1 MTLLHPSVPTFD
13 LAESLNSRAVVAPTI
28 AATTIEGLVDW
39 RFDSPM
45 VDYDAPLM
53 ERIDCLG
60 ELIGKQ
66 VCELAEIDGAVDT
79 RYVLCSSYLPKILI
93 DVPERVDRLL
103 KRVAEV
109 GGKRPLALVQAY
121 ECASWGHV
129 WQCQARHGTSR
140 SLTMTVVDA
149 CLYGFTHYA
158 SHPSVGKSGFGIT
171 SVQLRLPDSDPAA
184 SIEVAGPFPDSG
196 FKEFVRSLR
205 DRATSRGAKRVM
217 VPFFRED
224 LGAIATRIVG
234 AERTT
239 RNRNAEQGHCFGS
252 DPWIGLAWDLAE
264 GIVLPGDLVTLGTLA
279 YNGYFAVADVI
290 APNLSRVRCK
300 RWS

>member
-1 MTLLHPSVPTFD
+1 MRFGGTLDCCCDHRRPGRLAIRLCDGD
-13 LAESLNSRAVVAPTI
+13 LRRSFGGPDRLPGRA
-28 AATTIEGLVDW
+28 DW
-39 RFDSPM
+39 RT
-45 VDYDAPLM
+45 A
-53 ERIDCLG
+53 EG
-60 ELIGKQ
+60 
-66 VCELAEIDGAVDT
+66 AEIDDAANT

-103 KRVAEV
+103 KRVAQV
-109 GGKRPLALVQAY
+109 GGRRPLGLVQAY

-140 SLTMTVVDA
+140 SLTITVVDT

-158 SHPSVGKSGFGIT
+158 SHPSVGASGFGMT
-171 SVQLRLPDSDPAA
+171 SVNLRLPDDDPAG
-184 SIEVAGPFPDSG
+184 SIEVAGPYPDSG
-196 FKEFVRSLR
+196 FKEFVRALR
-205 DRATSRGAKRVM
+205 DRATRSASKRVM

-239 RNRNAEQGHCFGS
+239 RNRNTEHGHCFGS
-252 DPWIGLAWDLAE
+252 DPWIGLAADLTE
-264 GIVLPGDLVTLGTLA
+264 GVVLPGDVVTLGTLA

-290 APNLSRVRCK
+290 TPELARVRQK